1 MSNYDMNSA
10 PVLAEG
16 EVGEW
21 VTHLQE
27 YLQYLGHYLGDLD
40 GGYGPA
46 TAAAVRKLQRTA
58 GLLEDGVMQPDTWQ
72 ALYAHAGQYQQQI
85 DDVSEEHWPA
95 EDQHQVQ
102 WDVQQDQYAAYTQD
116 HDATSLTGG
125 GGTSAVKAAQAGSE
139 INIEF
144 EPTPIHAFWQVGG
157 KLTYKVKAK
166 GHGGGSG
173 VTPSVNRSYT
183 YKPRSGTYEAATKNS
198 FEVTIGDLGG
208 AELRLKFD
216 HTTSDTGT
224 SWSVKLSLA
233 GDEYSGD
240 IGLNSDPGKLFAL
253 AGKMTVR
260 EGFTI
265 PGIGVPIEAGVDVG
279 FDLTLGLTPAGLA
292 ELGAMFAGGLAVATV
307 GLTVASLYVFST
319 IVNNVRNAGKR
330 EGIMYQWAL
339 GYAEVLV
346 EAPQN
351 FPDPG
356 GDWEP
361 LIQQAVTTV
370 HKGGWPDSTEVKEG
384 GRRAAANDVQP
395 FNDQYI
401 SVYTAAL
408 RARFGNIDLNS
419 IPAAKKAIETQLLHE
434 ISTGANNVS
443 SLRIK

>member
-1 MSNYDMNSA
+1 MSTYDVTTA
-10 PVLAEG
+10 PSLAEG

-21 VTHLQE
+21 VTHAQE
-27 YLQYLGHYLGDLD
+27 YLQYLGYYLGDLD

-46 TAAAVRKLQRTA
+46 TAAAVRELQRTA
-58 GLLEDGVMQPDTWQ
+58 GLFEDGVMQPETWQ
-72 ALYAHAGQYQQQI
+72 ALYAHAGQYHQQVDEQ
-85 DDVSEEHWPA
+85 EWPA
-95 EDQHQVQ
+95 ADHQPVQ
-102 WDVQQDQYAAYTQD
+102 VDIQQDQYAAYTQD
-116 HDATSLTGG
+116 QETAYLAGG
-125 GGTSAVKAAQAGSE
+125 GGTSAVKAGQAGSE

-173 VTPSVNRSYT
+173 ITPGVGRSYT

-198 FEVTIGDLGG
+198 FEVTIGDIGG
-208 AELRLKFD
+208 VELRLKFD
-216 HTTSDTGT
+216 HTTRDAGT

-240 IGLNSDPGKLFAL
+240 VGLNSDPGKLFAL
-253 AGKMTVR
+253 AGKVTVR

-265 PGIGVPIEAGVDVG
+265 PGIGVSIEAGVDLG

-292 ELGAMFAGGLAVATV
+292 ELGAMFAGGLAVATI

-361 LIQQAVTTV
+361 LIHQAVTTV
-370 HKGGWPDSTEVKEG
+370 HKGGWPDSAQVKDA

-401 SVYTAAL
+401 HVYTAAL

-434 ISTGANNVS
+434 ISTGTNNLS